1 MCGYSLST
9 ASQVPC
15 MQLLRRQLHPEDV
28 PAVLA
33 SLAAIVQQKGAVH
46 FQRDARREDAHDVTA
61 IANGQDV
68 ALSVDRDC
76 SEKSFHYWLKH
87 ALTAKGAKTALACV
101 NFDDFAAQKAAP
113 GTAERTAVAAASC
126 ATNEANR
133 QKRRHILYN
142 LLSDVT
148 RGTLV
153 A

>member
-1 MCGYSLST
+1 
-9 ASQVPC
+9 

-33 SLAAIVQQKGAVH
+33 ALAATVQHQGAVY
-46 FQRDARREDAHDVTA
+46 FQRDAREDAHDVTA
-61 IANGQDV
+61 IANGQDA

-101 NFDDFAAQKAAP
+101 NFDDFAAQKATP
-113 GTAERTAVAAASC
+113 GTAERTAVAAARC